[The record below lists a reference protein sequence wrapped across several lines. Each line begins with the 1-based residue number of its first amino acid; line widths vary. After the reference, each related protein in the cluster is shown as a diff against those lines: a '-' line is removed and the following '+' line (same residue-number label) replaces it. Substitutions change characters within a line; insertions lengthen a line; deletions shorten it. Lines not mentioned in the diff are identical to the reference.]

1 MKRWILLAFVGLVG
15 CNSYV
20 DPDWYNKP
28 AFTEHLATIYAY
40 PSVPVTPGK
49 LLAIQGSTLQK
60 APSGMVWIPIG
71 TFLMGAND
79 KRRMIG

>member
-20 DPDWYNKP
+20 DPYWYDKP

-49 LLAIQGSTLQK
+49 LLAFQGSNSTE
-60 APSGMVWIPIG
+60 
-71 TFLMGAND
+71 GAVRNSLD
-79 KRRMIG
+79 PYRHVSDGNQ

>member
-1 MKRWILLAFVGLVG
+1 LIVGIEFEQSTTFSWYYKMKCWILLAFVGLVG

-28 AFTEHLATIYAY
+28 AFTEHLATLYAY

-49 LLAIQGSTLQK
+49 Q
-60 APSGMVWIPIG
+60 
-71 TFLMGAND
+71 
-79 KRRMIG
+79 